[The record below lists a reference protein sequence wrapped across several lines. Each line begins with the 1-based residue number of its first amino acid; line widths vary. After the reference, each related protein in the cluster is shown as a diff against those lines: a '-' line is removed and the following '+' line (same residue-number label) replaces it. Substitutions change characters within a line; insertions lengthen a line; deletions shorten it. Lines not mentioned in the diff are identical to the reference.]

1 MFNLIIS
8 ISGSLYWF
16 QHHVLHF
23 KKLITR
29 KQQYRFLYLSQI
41 IIITCNG
48 VLSDAILVKPTMS
61 LKKIVALSKFSAVTG
76 CPRLSSSATVL
87 E

>member
-8 ISGSLYWF
+8 ISGSLLVSTSRSSF
-16 QHHVLHF
+16 QETDNQETTIL
-23 KKLITR
+23 
-29 KQQYRFLYLSQI
+29 FLYLSQI

-48 VLSDAILVKPTMS
+48 VLSDAILVKQTMS
-61 LKKIVALSKFSAVTG
+61 LRKIVALSKFSAVTG